1 MFFNFEQHNGF
12 GVLKLFGNFTS
23 GNAAKLKKAFFV
35 GLSNSE
41 HLIMDFKGVA
51 ETDDFFAEQILSLM
65 KISGKAK
72 KKLTIINC
80 HHIQDA
86 LKSGFDR
93 EHDFNRHVL
102 L

>member
-1 MFFNFEQHNGF
+1 MSFNFEQHNGF
-12 GVLKLFGNFTS
+12 GVLKLYGKFTS

-41 HLIMDFKGVA
+41 HLIMDFKDVS
-51 ETDDFFAEQILSLM
+51 ETDEFFVEQILCLQ

-80 HHIQDA
+80 HHIQPPITNESDLSTA
-86 LKSGFDR
+86 VGKP
-93 EHDFNRHVL
+93 N
-102 L
+102 